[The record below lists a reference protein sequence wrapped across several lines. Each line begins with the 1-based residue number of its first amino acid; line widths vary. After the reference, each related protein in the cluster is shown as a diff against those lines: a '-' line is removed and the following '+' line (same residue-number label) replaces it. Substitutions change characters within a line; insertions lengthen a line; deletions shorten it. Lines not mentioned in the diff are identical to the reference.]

1 VTLAT
6 PRNIPFPLLLALRY
20 LKSTRR
26 DAFASFLSAVASI
39 GIALGVA
46 ALILSLAALSGFQ
59 ELVKGEVLARTPQ
72 VAVELA
78 VDADPAAALT
88 AALEVR
94 GVTGGSVVVR
104 GRGWL
109 VADPGARPV
118 EIVGFLDALPATFP
132 GAAGAPEG
140 LYLDAGLAA
149 AWGLGP
155 GTRVTVV
162 SPRPTLTPFGPQPRA
177 RTLPVAG
184 SFEQPRAQ
192 EERSRLALPLSIAD
206 GLLGEPPRR
215 LELSTATLA
224 AAERVARRLPEALP
238 PGSRIETWRE
248 INRPLF
254 FVLALEKAMT
264 FVAVALIV
272 LVAALALVADL
283 ALVIASKRAEIG
295 MLGAMGATPATLSRA
310 FLLLGA
316 MLAGIGLLAGVAL
329 GAGGAA
335 VLDRYELIALP
346 GQVYIFDHVPFL
358 VRGVDVAAV
367 AGLTLALAL
376 AFSLYA
382 ARRAAAIDP
391 VTALSGAAR

>member
-1 VTLAT
+1 M
-6 PRNIPFPLLLALRY
+6 RDIPFPLLLALRY

-26 DAFASFLSAVASI
+26 DAFASFLSAVAAV
-39 GIALGVA
+39 GIALGVG

-59 ELVKGEVLARTPQ
+59 ALVKGEVLARTPQ
-72 VAVELA
+72 VAVELPA
-78 VDADPAAALT
+78 GADAAAAL
-88 AALEVR
+88 AAARAVR
-94 GVTGGSVVVR
+94 GVTGGGVVVR

-118 EIVGFLDALPATFP
+118 EIVGFAGAGPATFP

-149 AWGLGP
+149 AWGLDP
-155 GTRVTVV
+155 GRPVTVV

-184 SFEQPRAQ
+184 TFEEPRTQ
-192 EERSRLALPLSIAD
+192 EERSRLALPLAIAD
-206 GLLGEPPRR
+206 GLLGSPPRR
-215 LELSTATLA
+215 LELTTADLA
-224 AAERVARRLPEALP
+224 AAERVARRLPEVLP
-238 PGSRIETWRE
+238 AGSRIETWRE

-254 FVLALEKAMT
+254 FVLGLEKAMT

-295 MLGAMGATPATLSRA
+295 MLGAMGATPAALARA

-316 MLAGIGLLAGVAL
+316 MLSGIGLTAGVAL
-329 GAGGAA
+329 GAGGAM
-335 VLDRYELIALP
+335 VLDRWRLIALP

-358 VRGVDVAAV
+358 VRGGDVAAV
-367 AGLTLALAL
+367 VGLTLALAL
-376 AFSLYA
+376 AFSFYA

-391 VTALSGAAR
+391 VAALSGAAR

>member
-1 VTLAT
+1 MTLAT
-6 PRNIPFPLLLALRY
+6 PRNLPFPLLLALRY

-72 VAVELA
+72 VAVELPA
-78 VDADPAAALT
+78 GADSAAAL
-88 AALEVR
+88 AAARGVR

-109 VADPGARPV
+109 VADPGTRPV
-118 EIVGFLDALPATFP
+118 EIVGFADAVPATFP

-149 AWGLGP
+149 AWGLGH
-155 GTRVTVV
+155 GRSVTVV

-184 SFEQPRAQ
+184 TFEETRTQ
-192 EERSRLALPLSIAD
+192 EERSRLAIPLAVAD
-206 GLLGEPPRR
+206 GLLGAPSRR
-215 LELSTATLA
+215 LELTTAGLA
-224 AAERVARRLPEALP
+224 AAERVARRLPAALP
-238 PGSRIETWRE
+238 AGSRVETWRE

-295 MLGAMGATPATLSRA
+295 MLGAMGATPAALSHA

-316 MLAGIGLLAGVAL
+316 MLAGIGLTAGIAL
-329 GAGGAA
+329 GAGGAV
-335 VLDRYELIALP
+335 VLDRYRLIALP

-358 VRGVDVAAV
+358 VRGGDVAAV

>member
-1 VTLAT
+1 VRDL
-6 PRNIPFPLLLALRY
+6 PFPLLLALRY

-26 DAFASFLSAVASI
+26 DAFASFLSAVAAI

-59 ELVKGEVLARTPQ
+59 ALVKGEVLARTPQ
-72 VAVELA
+72 VAVELPA
-78 VDADPAAALT
+78 DADAAAAL
-88 AALEVR
+88 AAARGVR
-94 GVTGGSVVVR
+94 GVTGGGLVVR

-109 VADPGARPV
+109 VAGPGARPV
-118 EIVGFLDALPATFP
+118 EIVGFAEAVPATFP

-140 LYLDAGLAA
+140 LYLDGGLAA
-149 AWGLGP
+149 AWGLAP
-155 GTRVTVV
+155 GRTATVV

-184 SFEQPRAQ
+184 VFEEPRTQ
-192 EERSRLALPLSIAD
+192 EERARIALPLSIAE
-206 GLLGEPPRR
+206 GLLGRPARR
-215 LELSTATLA
+215 LELTTAGLDEA
-224 AAERVARRLPEALP
+224 ARVARRLPAVLP
-238 PGSRIETWRE
+238 AGSRIETWRE

-254 FVLALEKAMT
+254 FVLGLEKAMT

-295 MLGAMGATPATLSRA
+295 MLGAMGATPAALARA

-316 MLAGIGLLAGVAL
+316 MLAGIGLAAGIAL

-346 GQVYIFDHVPFL
+346 GQVYIFDHVPFV
-358 VRGVDVAAV
+358 VRGGDVAAV

-376 AFSLYA
+376 GFSLYA

-391 VTALSGAAR
+391 VAALSGAAR